1 MVPGAG
7 RKDWLLL
14 LLLLL
19 LVVGGAR
26 GVTVQVEGMG
36 TIAGPPARGSR
47 LDVGRAETREQSTAV
62 VATVKTVRMVSVVM
76 TNSRNDAAA
85 L

>member
-1 MVPGAG
+1 MPGAG
-7 RKDWLLL
+7 RNDW

-26 GVTVQVEGMG
+26 DVTVQVEGMG
-36 TIAGPPARGSR
+36 TIAGPPARGAR
-47 LDVGRAETREQSTAV
+47 LDVGRAEAREQSVAV
-62 VATVKTVRMVSVVM
+62 VATVKMVRMVSVVM
-76 TNSRNDAAA
+76 TNSRNDAAG